1 MPQSTDSSSVGAHI
15 AGVTSAGLAGK
26 KRRLSRE
33 VCAMR
38 CEIALENA
46 NDYGATEVKDWLR
59 MRALFRVN

>member
-1 MPQSTDSSSVGAHI
+1 
-15 AGVTSAGLAGK
+15 VTSAGLAGK